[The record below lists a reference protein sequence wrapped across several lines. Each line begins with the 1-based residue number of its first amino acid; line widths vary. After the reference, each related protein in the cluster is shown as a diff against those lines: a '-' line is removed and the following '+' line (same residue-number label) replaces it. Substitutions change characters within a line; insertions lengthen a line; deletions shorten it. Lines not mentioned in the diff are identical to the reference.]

1 MDGQIKTTVMV
12 LVFFA
17 VVLSISALA
26 YFWTGFVDTGGIDT
40 VWQQVAKG
48 AAAAALAGLA
58 LVMLLG
64 AGLMLLSALLSE
76 VERVR
81 LRVGE
86 ELRRRSSD
94 K

>member
-1 MDGQIKTTVMV
+1 MDGQTKTVVTGLVV
-12 LVFFA
+12 LA
-17 VVLSISALA
+17 VVFSIGALA
-26 YFWTGFVDTGGIDT
+26 YFWTGFVDTSGIET

-64 AGLMLLSALLSE
+64 AGLMLLGALLSE
-76 VERVR
+76 VERFR

-86 ELRRRSSD
+86 EYRRRSSE

>member
-1 MDGQIKTTVMV
+1 MPGEVKAVVGT

-17 VVLSISALA
+17 VVLAVSALG
-26 YFWTGFVDTGGIDT
+26 YFWTGFVDTSGVET

-58 LVMLLG
+58 LVMMLG
-64 AGLMLLSALLSE
+64 AALMLLSALLSE
-76 VERVR
+76 MR
-81 LRVGE
+81 LFRSAVAGE
-86 ELRRRSSD
+86 FRKRASE